1 MKAIDK
7 HLSGFH
13 GAGFVILAVAS
24 SLLLSSCGM
33 TQDEKRELSDARM
46 RLTQKVTV
54 VILAKNVEAGK
65 PLTTD
70 DIEVKEIDS
79 YMYPYGGFTEEYQ
92 SKKED
97 SKVLGCVTTRYL
109 GEGAVLMPGDIY
121 PKKGDKA
128 DEAKSD
134 NSTAK
139 TDEKSDKDDKN
150 SDDNK
155 KD

>member
-1 MKAIDK
+1 MRVIDK
-7 HLSGFH
+7 HLTGFH
-13 GAGFVILAVAS
+13 GAVFMILAVAS
-24 SLLLSSCGM
+24 SLLLSSCGASEE
-33 TQDEKRELSDARM
+33 EKQQLADVRMKLS
-46 RLTQKVTV
+46 QKITV

-70 DIEVKEIDS
+70 DIEVKEIET
-79 YMYPYGGFTEEYQ
+79 YLYPYGGYTEQYQ

-121 PKKGDKA
+121 PKKGDKTGEA
-128 DEAKSD
+128 TSDTSEAK
-134 NSTAK
+134 TE
-139 TDEKSDKDDKN
+139 EKNDDDDK
-150 SDDNK
+150 